1 MKDLIVII
9 RAKDLTKGVFKVGS
23 KVTVDTEDMVIY
35 HGGLEWKVKA
45 LEDGNFALLDGA
57 TVFAAE

>member
-23 KVTVDTEDMVIY
+23 EVTIDTEDMVIY
-35 HGGLEWKVKA
+35 HGGLEWKVKE
-45 LEDGNFALLDGA
+45 LEDGNFALLDGG